1 MQDALQLPNTRTYG
15 KYLDRWRDTCIS
27 LGSLIRHALIPQ
39 ASVYASDNG
48 ERRLNCWTFNTYV
61 APSIGIC
68 TTSYRCLSRLG
79 QHSIDRWLVGVMT
92 NAISPDLSGGLA
104 PETKNRDPDGHRN
117 ETIFG
122 SNVDPENPAITL
134 Y

>member
-1 MQDALQLPNTRTYG
+1 MVSVALVVGPFY
-15 KYLDRWRDTCIS
+15 
-27 LGSLIRHALIPQ
+27 
-39 ASVYASDNG
+39 
-48 ERRLNCWTFNTYV
+48 TYV

-122 SNVDPENPAITL
+122 SNVDPESPVITL
-134 Y
+134 YQESAVDLSTLNPRIALSFRRINTTHSLLEMPNI